1 MSTAM
6 TPSSK
11 PTPASTSPAP
21 FFSRTGLPLTAG
33 EVAGNI
39 REQKR
44 DEKAAWSRASIAAA
58 AKGDAL
64 PEPCCKTLHISLCF
78 DGTNNHEPSD
88 KGEPLCT
95 SNVARLFQAR
105 PPVTANTRQGIA
117 L

>member
-6 TPSSK
+6 TPGSA

-21 FFSRTGLPLTAG
+21 RFVRTGLPLSSG

-39 REQKR
+39 RQQKR
-44 DEKAAWSRASIAAA
+44 DEKAAWSRAATHAAA
-58 AKGDAL
+58 QGDAV
-64 PEPCCKTLHISLCF
+64 PEPCCKTLQISLCF